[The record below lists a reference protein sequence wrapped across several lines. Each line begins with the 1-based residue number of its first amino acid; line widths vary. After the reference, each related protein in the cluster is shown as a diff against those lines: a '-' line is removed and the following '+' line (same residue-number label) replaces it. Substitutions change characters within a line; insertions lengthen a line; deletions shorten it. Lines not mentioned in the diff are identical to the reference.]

1 MNLYKVENQW
11 GGSSAPW
18 HPGGEWIIGGRSDKN
33 VVALDIKSNDDGE
46 TLNGTMTYMG
56 EGPIGFRA
64 TRTGKNNNYTVE
76 NQWGG
81 SSAPWHPGG
90 DWVIGGRSD
99 QNVVA
104 ININSD
110 DDGKTLNG
118 TMTYIGEGPIG
129 FKGILVGQNADFPIA
144 DSPKNVNKLLT
155 GLRSKIG

>member
-1 MNLYKVENQW
+1 MNLYK
-11 GGSSAPW
+11 
-18 HPGGEWIIGGRSDKN
+18 
-33 VVALDIKSNDDGE
+33 
-46 TLNGTMTYMG
+46 
-56 EGPIGFRA
+56 
-64 TRTGKNNNYTVE
+64 VE

-104 ININSD
+104 LNIKSD

>member
-1 MNLYKVENQW
+1 LKLKQVQLDYDTTQRGTLMNRHLYKVENQW

-18 HPGGEWIIGGRSDKN
+18 HPGGDWIIGNNSDQSDQN
-33 VVALDIKSNDDGE
+33 VVALNIKSDDGGE

-64 TRTGKNNNYTVE
+64 TRTSKNNDYTVE

-81 SSAPWHPGG
+81 SSAPWYPGG
-90 DWVIGGRSD
+90 DWVIGYRSD

-104 ININSD
+104 ININSY
-110 DDGKTLNG
+110 DGGRTLNG

-129 FKGILVGQNADFPIA
+129 FRGTWVG
-144 DSPKNVNKLLT
+144 
-155 GLRSKIG
+155 

>member
-1 MNLYKVENQW
+1 MTLYIVENQW

-18 HPGGEWIIGGRSDKN
+18 HPGGDWVIGGRSDQN
-33 VVALDIKSNDDGE
+33 VVAIDVKSDDGGE
-46 TLNGTMTYMG
+46 TLNGTMTYIG

-104 ININSD
+104 LNIKSD

-129 FKGILVGQNADFPIA
+129 FRGALVG
-144 DSPKNVNKLLT
+144 
-155 GLRSKIG
+155 